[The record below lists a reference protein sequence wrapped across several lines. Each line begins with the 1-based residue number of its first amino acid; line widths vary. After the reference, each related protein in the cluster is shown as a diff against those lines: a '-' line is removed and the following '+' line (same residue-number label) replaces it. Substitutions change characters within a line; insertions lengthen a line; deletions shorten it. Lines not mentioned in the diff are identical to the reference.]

1 MKHVVSVS
9 IGSSTRNHSAKI
21 NLLGE
26 DILVERIGTDG
37 DIGKAIEL
45 LEDMDGRVDAFG
57 MGGIDL
63 YMAGVGKRYVF
74 RDARIISAAAK
85 KTPLVDG
92 TILKSTLEYDAVKYA
107 AEVEQLPLSEKNVF
121 VVCVIDRIGM
131 GRAFE
136 ELGCKMV
143 YGDLMFSLGLN
154 IPVYS
159 LRSVYF
165 LARILMPI
173 MTKVPFSWL
182 YPTGGKQNENRE
194 EEKGKPKLKFQKYYH
209 GADIIAGDFHYI
221 YQHLPPRADGKIIV
235 TNTVTLTEVEELG
248 QRGVSILMT
257 TTPEIE
263 GRSFGVNVIEAILVA
278 LMDKPLDRI
287 THSDFVQMLER
298 LDIKPRI
305 TRYD

>member
-1 MKHVVSVS
+1 K
-9 IGSSTRNHSAKI
+9 
-21 NLLGE
+21 

-37 DIGKAIEL
+37 DIHKAIEL
-45 LEDMDGRVDAFG
+45 IRKLDGQVDVFG

-63 YMAGVGKRYVF
+63 YMAGVGRRYVF
-74 RDARIISAAAK
+74 RDARTISVAAQ

-92 TILKSTLEYDAVKYA
+92 TILKSTLEYDAIKYA
-107 AEVEQLPLSEKNVF
+107 AEVEHLPLSGRNVF

-136 ELGCKMV
+136 KLGCKML
-143 YGDLMFSLGLN
+143 YGDLMFATGMN
-154 IPVYS
+154 IPLHS
-159 LRSVYF
+159 LKSIYL
-165 LARILMPI
+165 LAPVLMPI
-173 MTKVPFSWL
+173 LTRLPFSWI
-182 YPTGGKQNENRE
+182 YPTGQQQNANRE
-194 EEKGKPKLKFQKYYH
+194 EGKINPKLKFQKHYH

-221 YQHLPPRADGKIIV
+221 YQHLPPRMEGKIIV
-235 TNTVTLTEVEELG
+235 TNTVTSKEVEELG
-248 QRGVSILMT
+248 RRGVSILMT

-278 LMDKPLDRI
+278 LMEKPPDRI
-287 THSDFVQMLER
+287 TYQDFVQMLTR